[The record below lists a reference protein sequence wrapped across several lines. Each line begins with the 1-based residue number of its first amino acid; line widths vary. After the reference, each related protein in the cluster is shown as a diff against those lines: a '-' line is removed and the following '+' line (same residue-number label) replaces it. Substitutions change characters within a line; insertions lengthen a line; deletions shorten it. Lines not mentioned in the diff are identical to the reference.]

1 MSLNR
6 RKVLRIGKFVL
17 HYRTVLML
25 LLTIMFVERDAEL
38 GQLHQ
43 VIGQLQEE
51 KEKAFGRAEKLAE
64 ELEGE

>member
-38 GQLHQ
+38 GWLHPAT
-43 VIGQLQEE
+43 GQLQEE
-51 KEKAFGRAEKLAE
+51 KEKASGRAEKLAE
-64 ELEGE
+64 DLKGE